1 MRAIVMSEHGGP
13 EVLGVRELPDPTPA
27 AGEVLIEVKAFGL
40 NHADTYMR
48 SGVWSFGVDVLGIEC
63 AGEVVEDPSGALP
76 AGSTVVA
83 LVGVD
88 AHRLMDSGRA
98 GGKLVVEVA

>member
-1 MRAIVMSEHGGP
+1 
-13 EVLGVRELPDPTPA
+13 
-27 AGEVLIEVKAFGL
+27 
-40 NHADTYMR
+40 MR
-48 SGVWSFGVDVLGIEC
+48 SGVWSFGIDVLGIEC
-63 AGEVVEDPSGALP
+63 AGVVVEDPSGALP